1 MDGLCNTAQI
11 LCTHCQVNPRLPKQ
25 RWCRTCLTQSQR
37 ERRAAQ
43 RATQTDDI
51 TTPVTQAAI
60 QAMPRVPQEDAQA
73 SVTATHQPAEVS
85 PPRSHE
91 IAQALAAYT
100 NAELAYRLATRRA
113 WPLLPLARTIK
124 VHHLWRQVE
133 LTRRQLALVQGTSH
147 ARRSDNG

>member
-73 SVTATHQPAEVS
+73 SVTATHQPAEAS
-85 PPRSHE
+85 PPHSHE
-91 IAQALAAYT
+91 VAQALAAYN
-100 NAELAYRLATRRA
+100 NAVLAYRLTARRN
-113 WPLLPLARTIK
+113 WPSRPPAPDLQ
-124 VHHLWRQVE
+124 VHHLWERVRVSKQ
-133 LTRRQLALVQGTSH
+133 RWLALAQ
-147 ARRSDNG
+147 RQ